1 MSLVKGVNS
10 LVLPSE
16 ADEYFSTRVDSE
28 AWLTADYA
36 RKASAL
42 VTATGIFDELSWIG
56 VSASDTQLLA
66 FPRKGS
72 YLDPKLG
79 RLVVLDGTITPT
91 RVLTG
96 VFELALHLLNN
107 EGLMNDT
114 GSIDSLKL
122 SGIELKQ
129 IKTVST
135 LPSAIKR
142 IVRPLLVNSGAST
155 WWRAN

>member
-1 MSLVKGVNS
+1 
-10 LVLPSE
+10 
-16 ADEYFSTRVDSE
+16 
-28 AWLTADYA
+28 
-36 RKASAL
+36 
-42 VTATGIFDELSWIG
+42 
-56 VSASDTQLLA
+56 
-66 FPRKGS
+66 
-72 YLDPKLG
+72 
-79 RLVVLDGTITPT
+79 VVLDGTITPT

-114 GSIDSLKL
+114 GGIDSLKL